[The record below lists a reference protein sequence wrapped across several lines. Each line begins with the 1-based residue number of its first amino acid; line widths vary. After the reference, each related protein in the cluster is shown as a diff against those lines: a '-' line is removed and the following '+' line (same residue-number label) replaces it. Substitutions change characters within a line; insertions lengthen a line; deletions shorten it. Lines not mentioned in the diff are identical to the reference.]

1 MSFYLVFFYLHILC
15 RIFWFFNIVA
25 GLVLM
30 VLFIRPIFLKWQTN
44 PTIVSPQSTNYP
56 IWNIYFP
63 AITICSNNKVVQGQL
78 KRVAKKEPWVHLAN
92 LSQYEYDFEFD
103 LNEGLKNAI
112 SNTILYE
119 VEPHRIKNGSLNA
132 TDEYLLNNYNEDIP
146 KAMQQ
151 VSTVF

>member
-1 MSFYLVFFYLHILC
+1 MNDFIVVNFTYILQLYLIYGAQFKYLPLDS
-15 RIFWFFNIVA
+15 
-25 GLVLM
+25 
-30 VLFIRPIFLKWQTN
+30 TN

-63 AITICSNNKVVQGQL
+63 AITICSNNKVVDGQL
-78 KRVAKKEPWVHLAN
+78 KRVTKKKPWVDLAN
-92 LSQYEYDFEFD
+92 LTLHEYDFDFD

-112 SNTILYE
+112 SDSILYE

-132 TDEYLLNNYNEDIP
+132 TDEYLLNHHHGEIP

-151 VSTVF
+151 VRYLP

>member
-1 MSFYLVFFYLHILC
+1 MNTYIFDYLC
-15 RIFWFFNIVA
+15 RFFWLCTIVA

-30 VLFIRPIFLKWQTN
+30 FIFINPIFTKWQTN

-63 AITICSNNKVVQGQL
+63 AITICSNNKVVDGQL
-78 KRVAKKEPWVHLAN
+78 KRVTKKKPWVDLAN
-92 LSQYEYDFEFD
+92 LTLHEYDFDFD

-112 SNTILYE
+112 SDSILYE

-132 TDEYLLNNYNEDIP
+132 TDEYLLNHHHGEIP

-151 VSTVF
+151 VRYLP